1 MKYGYGCLGFLSL
14 LGILGIVTEERT
26 FLAFLDLRWIFS
38 TFSERQ
44 MR

>member
-26 FLAFLDLRWIFS
+26 FLAFFGFAVGFS
-38 TFSERQ
+38 VLFQKDR
-44 MR
+44 